1 MTESLW
7 PELRQSAS
15 DLRYL
20 QCGRDAVNYRPR
32 DIVRSAAFPPTPT
45 AALTPSLL
53 QRFPPTKSLY
63 GAVMV
68 ADARIDVTGV
78 PANQRTT
85 SIATQLVS
93 IVDAHNP
100 SPQPEIVR
108 VQHWAFATVS

>member
-1 MTESLW
+1 
-7 PELRQSAS
+7 
-15 DLRYL
+15 
-20 QCGRDAVNYRPR
+20 
-32 DIVRSAAFPPTPT
+32 
-45 AALTPSLL
+45 
-53 QRFPPTKSLY
+53 
-63 GAVMV
+63 MV